1 MKRGH
6 KEFELYFFA
15 GDPTRINYE
24 RCRPDQSAEASTL
37 MLTSIL

>member
-24 RCRPDQSAEASTL
+24 RRRPDQSAKASTL
-37 MLTSIL
+37 ILASTL